1 MKKII
6 ATALVGAGAVLTL
19 TACGDDNDDSTDT
32 TMQTSMEMP
41 ATTETE
47 TETGESSPTSVT
59 STEQLGTVDQAK
71 LDAFVVA
78 FRTGYSDL
86 SEDRDD
92 DSIENIVI
100 TSCNDLANGVSEEQ
114 VTDKIRVLAANKGTE
129 PSQDQAEQIY
139 DIVTPACP

>member
-1 MKKII
+1 MRKII

-47 TETGESSPTSVT
+47 TGESSPTSVT

-86 SEDRDD
+86 AEDRDD

>member
-6 ATALVGAGAVLTL
+6 ATALVGAGAVLPL
-19 TACGDDNDDSTDT
+19 AGCGDGNDDNTDT

-47 TETGESSPTSVT
+47 SEESTPTSVT
-59 STEQLGTVDQAK
+59 STDQLGTFDQAK

-78 FRTGYSDL
+78 FRSGYSDL

-100 TSCNDLANGVSEEQ
+100 ASCNDLANGVSEEQ
-114 VTDKIRVLAANKGTE
+114 VTEKIRVLAANKGTE
-129 PSQDQAEQIY
+129 PSQDQAERIY
-139 DIVTPACP
+139 DIVTPVCP

>member
-6 ATALVGAGAVLTL
+6 ATALVGAGAVLPL
-19 TACGDDNDDSTDT
+19 AGCGDGNDDNTDT

-47 TETGESSPTSVT
+47 SEESAPTSVT
-59 STEQLGTVDQAK
+59 STDQLGTFDQAK

-78 FRTGYSDL
+78 FRSGYSDL

-100 TSCNDLANGVSEEQ
+100 ASCNDLANGVSEEQ
-114 VTDKIRVLAANKGTE
+114 VTERIRVLAANKGTE
-129 PSQDQAEQIY
+129 PSQDQAERIY

>member
-6 ATALVGAGAVLTL
+6 ATALVGAGAVLPL
-19 TACGDDNDDSTDT
+19 AGCGDGNDDNTDT

-47 TETGESSPTSVT
+47 SEESTPTSVT
-59 STEQLGTVDQAK
+59 STDQLGTFDQAK

-78 FRTGYSDL
+78 FRSGYSDL

-100 TSCNDLANGVSEEQ
+100 ASCNDLANGVSEEQ
-114 VTDKIRVLAANKGTE
+114 VTEKIRVLAANKGTE
-129 PSQDQAEQIY
+129 PSQDQTERIY

>member
-19 TACGDDNDDSTDT
+19 SACGDGNDDNTDT

-41 ATTETE
+41 VTTETE
-47 TETGESSPTSVT
+47 TDGSSPSSVT
-59 STEQLGTVDQAK
+59 STEQLGTIDQAK
-71 LDAFVVA
+71 LDAFVVS
-78 FRTGYSDL
+78 FRTGYADL
-86 SEDRDD
+86 SADRDD

-100 TSCNDLANGVSEEQ
+100 TSCNDLANGVREEQ
-114 VTDKIRVLAANKGTE
+114 VTEKIRVLAANNGTE

>member
-6 ATALVGAGAVLTL
+6 ATALVGAGAVLPL
-19 TACGDDNDDSTDT
+19 AGCGAGNDDNTDT

-47 TETGESSPTSVT
+47 SEESTPTSVT
-59 STEQLGTVDQAK
+59 STDQLGTFDQAK

-78 FRTGYSDL
+78 FRSGYSDL

-100 TSCNDLANGVSEEQ
+100 ASCNDLANGVSEEQ
-114 VTDKIRVLAANKGTE
+114 VTEKIRVLAANKGTE
-129 PSQDQAEQIY
+129 PSQDQAERIY

>member
-6 ATALVGAGAVLTL
+6 ATALVGAGAVLPL
-19 TACGDDNDDSTDT
+19 AGCGDGNDDNTDT

-41 ATTETE
+41 ATTEM
-47 TETGESSPTSVT
+47 ESEESTPTSVT
-59 STEQLGTVDQAK
+59 STDQLGTFDQAK

-78 FRTGYSDL
+78 FRSGYSDL

-100 TSCNDLANGVSEEQ
+100 ASC
-114 VTDKIRVLAANKGTE
+114 
-129 PSQDQAEQIY
+129 
-139 DIVTPACP
+139 

>member
-6 ATALVGAGAVLTL
+6 ATALVGAGAVLPL
-19 TACGDDNDDSTDT
+19 AGCGDGNDDNTDT

-47 TETGESSPTSVT
+47 SEESAPTSIT
-59 STEQLGTVDQAK
+59 STDQLGTFDQAK

-78 FRTGYSDL
+78 FRSGYSDL

-100 TSCNDLANGVSEEQ
+100 ASCNDLANGVSEEQ
-114 VTDKIRVLAANKGTE
+114 VTEKIRVLAANKGTE
-129 PSQDQAEQIY
+129 PSQDQAERIY

>member
-1 MKKII
+1 MKKMI

-41 ATTETE
+41 ATSETE
-47 TETGESSPTSVT
+47 SGESSPTSVT

-78 FRTGYSDL
+78 FRSGYSDL
-86 SEDRDD
+86 SQDRDD

-114 VTDKIRVLAANKGTE
+114 VTDKIRMLAANRGTE

>member
-6 ATALVGAGAVLTL
+6 ATALVGAGAVLPL
-19 TACGDDNDDSTDT
+19 AGCGDGNDDNTDT

-47 TETGESSPTSVT
+47 SEESTPTSVT
-59 STEQLGTVDQAK
+59 STDQLGTFDQAK

-78 FRTGYSDL
+78 FRSGYSDL

-100 TSCNDLANGVSEEQ
+100 ASCNDLANGVSEEQ
-114 VTDKIRVLAANKGTE
+114 VTEKIRVLAANKGTE
-129 PSQDQAEQIY
+129 PSQDQAERIY

>member
-6 ATALVGAGAVLTL
+6 ATALVGAGAVLPL
-19 TACGDDNDDSTDT
+19 AGCGDGNDDNTDT

-47 TETGESSPTSVT
+47 SEESTPTSVT
-59 STEQLGTVDQAK
+59 STDQLGTFDQAK

-78 FRTGYSDL
+78 FRSGYSDL

-100 TSCNDLANGVSEEQ
+100 ASCNDLANGVSEDQ
-114 VTDKIRVLAANKGTE
+114 VTEKIRVLAANKGTE
-129 PSQDQAEQIY
+129 PSQDQAERIY

>member
-1 MKKII
+1 MRKII

-32 TMQTSMEMP
+32 TMQTSLEMP
-41 ATTETE
+41 ATTE

-71 LDAFVVA
+71 FDAFVVT

>member
-1 MKKII
+1 MKKVI
-6 ATALVGAGAVLTL
+6 ATALVGAGAVLPL
-19 TACGDDNDDSTDT
+19 AGCGDGNDDNTDT

-47 TETGESSPTSVT
+47 SEESTPTSVT
-59 STEQLGTVDQAK
+59 STDQLGTFDQAK

-78 FRTGYSDL
+78 FRSGYSDL

-100 TSCNDLANGVSEEQ
+100 ASCNDLANGVSEEQ
-114 VTDKIRVLAANKGTE
+114 VTEKIRVLAANKGTE
-129 PSQDQAEQIY
+129 PSQDQAERIY

>member
-1 MKKII
+1 M
-6 ATALVGAGAVLTL
+6 LPLAG
-19 TACGDDNDDSTDT
+19 CGDGNDDNTDT

-47 TETGESSPTSVT
+47 SEESTPTSVT
-59 STEQLGTVDQAK
+59 STDQLGTFDQAK

-78 FRTGYSDL
+78 FRSGYSDL

-100 TSCNDLANGVSEEQ
+100 ASCNDLANGVSEEQ
-114 VTDKIRVLAANKGTE
+114 VTEKIRVLAANKGTE
-129 PSQDQAEQIY
+129 PSQDQAERIY

>member
-1 MKKII
+1 MRKII

-19 TACGDDNDDSTDT
+19 AACGDDKDDSTDT

-47 TETGESSPTSVT
+47 TGEASPTSVT

-129 PSQDQAEQIY
+129 PSQDQAERIY

>member
-6 ATALVGAGAVLTL
+6 ATALVGAGAVLPL
-19 TACGDDNDDSTDT
+19 AGCGDGNDDNTDT

-47 TETGESSPTSVT
+47 SEESTPTSVT
-59 STEQLGTVDQAK
+59 STDQLGTFDQAK

-78 FRTGYSDL
+78 FRSGYSDL

-100 TSCNDLANGVSEEQ
+100 ASCNALANGVSEEQ
-114 VTDKIRVLAANKGTE
+114 VTEKIRVLAANKGTE
-129 PSQDQAEQIY
+129 PSQDQAERIY

>member
-1 MKKII
+1 
-6 ATALVGAGAVLTL
+6 
-19 TACGDDNDDSTDT
+19 
-32 TMQTSMEMP
+32 MEMP

-47 TETGESSPTSVT
+47 SEESTPTSVT
-59 STEQLGTVDQAK
+59 STDQLGTFDQAK

-78 FRTGYSDL
+78 FRSGYSDL

-100 TSCNDLANGVSEEQ
+100 ASCNDLANGVSEEQ
-114 VTDKIRVLAANKGTE
+114 VTEKIRVLAANKGTE
-129 PSQDQAEQIY
+129 PSQDQAERIY

>member
-6 ATALVGAGAVLTL
+6 ATALVGAGAVLPL
-19 TACGDDNDDSTDT
+19 AGCGDGNDANTDT

-47 TETGESSPTSVT
+47 SEESTPTSVT
-59 STEQLGTVDQAK
+59 STDQLGTFDQAK

-78 FRTGYSDL
+78 FRSGYSDL

-100 TSCNDLANGVSEEQ
+100 ASCNDLANGVSEEQ
-114 VTDKIRVLAANKGTE
+114 VTEKIRVLAANKGTE
-129 PSQDQAEQIY
+129 PSQDQAERIY

>member
-6 ATALVGAGAVLTL
+6 ATALVGAGAVLPL
-19 TACGDDNDDSTDT
+19 AGCGDGNDDRTDT

-47 TETGESSPTSVT
+47 SEESTPTSVT
-59 STEQLGTVDQAK
+59 STDQLGTFDQAK

-78 FRTGYSDL
+78 FRSGYSDL

-100 TSCNDLANGVSEEQ
+100 ASCNDLANGVSEEQ
-114 VTDKIRVLAANKGTE
+114 VTEKIRVLAANKGTE
-129 PSQDQAEQIY
+129 PSQDQAERIY

>member
-1 MKKII
+1 MKKMI

-19 TACGDDNDDSTDT
+19 MACGDDNDDSTDT

-47 TETGESSPTSVT
+47 ADESSPTSVT

-86 SEDRDD
+86 SQDRDD

-114 VTDKIRVLAANKGTE
+114 VTEKIRVLAANNGTE

>member
-6 ATALVGAGAVLTL
+6 ATALVGAGAVLPL
-19 TACGDDNDDSTDT
+19 AGCGDGNDDNTDT

-47 TETGESSPTSVT
+47 SEESAPTSVT
-59 STEQLGTVDQAK
+59 STDQLGTFDQAK

-78 FRTGYSDL
+78 FRSGYSDL

-100 TSCNDLANGVSEEQ
+100 ASCNDLANGVSEEQ
-114 VTDKIRVLAANKGTE
+114 VTEKIRVLAANKGTE
-129 PSQDQAEQIY
+129 PSQDQAERIY

>member
-6 ATALVGAGAVLTL
+6 ATALVGAGAVVPL
-19 TACGDDNDDSTDT
+19 AGCGDGNDDNTDT

-41 ATTETE
+41 ATTEP
-47 TETGESSPTSVT
+47 ESEESTPTSVT
-59 STEQLGTVDQAK
+59 STDQLGTFDQAK

-78 FRTGYSDL
+78 FRSGYSDL

-100 TSCNDLANGVSEEQ
+100 ASCNDLANGVSEEQ
-114 VTDKIRVLAANKGTE
+114 VTEKIRVLAANKGTE
-129 PSQDQAEQIY
+129 PSQDQAERIY

>member
-6 ATALVGAGAVLTL
+6 ATALVGAGAVLPL
-19 TACGDDNDDSTDT
+19 AGCGDGNDDSTDT

-47 TETGESSPTSVT
+47 SEESTPTSVT
-59 STEQLGTVDQAK
+59 STDQLGTFDQAK
-71 LDAFVVA
+71 IDAFVVA
-78 FRTGYSDL
+78 FRSGYSDL

-100 TSCNDLANGVSEEQ
+100 ASCNDLANGVSEEQ
-114 VTDKIRVLAANKGTE
+114 VTEKIRVLAANKGTE
-129 PSQDQAEQIY
+129 PSQDQAERIY

>member
-6 ATALVGAGAVLTL
+6 ATALVGAGAVLPL
-19 TACGDDNDDSTDT
+19 AGCGDGNDDNTDT

-47 TETGESSPTSVT
+47 SEESTPTSVT
-59 STEQLGTVDQAK
+59 STDQLGTFDQAK

-78 FRTGYSDL
+78 FRSGYSDL

-92 DSIENIVI
+92 DSIENIFI
-100 TSCNDLANGVSEEQ
+100 ASCNDLANGVSEEQ
-114 VTDKIRVLAANKGTE
+114 VTEKIRVLAANKGTE
-129 PSQDQAEQIY
+129 PSQDQAERIY

>member
-6 ATALVGAGAVLTL
+6 ATALVGAGAVLPL
-19 TACGDDNDDSTDT
+19 AGCGDGNDDNTDT

-47 TETGESSPTSVT
+47 SEESTPTSVT
-59 STEQLGTVDQAK
+59 STDQLGTFDQAK

-78 FRTGYSDL
+78 FRSGYSDL

-100 TSCNDLANGVSEEQ
+100 ASCNDLANGVSEEQ
-114 VTDKIRVLAANKGTE
+114 VTEKIRVLAANKGTE
-129 PSQDQAEQIY
+129 RSQDQAERIY

>member
-6 ATALVGAGAVLTL
+6 ATALVGAGAVLPL
-19 TACGDDNDDSTDT
+19 AGCGDGNDDNTDN

-47 TETGESSPTSVT
+47 SEESAPTSVT
-59 STEQLGTVDQAK
+59 STDQLGTFDQAK

-78 FRTGYSDL
+78 FRSGYSDL

-100 TSCNDLANGVSEEQ
+100 ASCNDLANGVSEEQ
-114 VTDKIRVLAANKGTE
+114 VTEKIRVLAANKGTE
-129 PSQDQAEQIY
+129 PSQDQAERIY

>member
-6 ATALVGAGAVLTL
+6 ATALVGAGAVLPL
-19 TACGDDNDDSTDT
+19 AGCGDGNDDNTDT

-41 ATTETE
+41 ATTEPKSE
-47 TETGESSPTSVT
+47 ESTPTSVT
-59 STEQLGTVDQAK
+59 STDQLGTFDQAK

-78 FRTGYSDL
+78 FRSGYSDL

-100 TSCNDLANGVSEEQ
+100 ASCNDLANGVSEEQ
-114 VTDKIRVLAANKGTE
+114 VTEKIRVLAANKGTE
-129 PSQDQAEQIY
+129 PSQDQAERIY

>member
-6 ATALVGAGAVLTL
+6 ATALVGAGAVLPL
-19 TACGDDNDDSTDT
+19 AGCGDGNDDNTDT

-47 TETGESSPTSVT
+47 SEESTPTSVT
-59 STEQLGTVDQAK
+59 STDQLGTFDQAK

-78 FRTGYSDL
+78 FRSGYSDL

-92 DSIENIVI
+92 HSIENIVI
-100 TSCNDLANGVSEEQ
+100 ASCNDLANGVSEEQ
-114 VTDKIRVLAANKGTE
+114 VTEKIRVLAANKGTE
-129 PSQDQAEQIY
+129 PSQDQAERIY

>member
-1 MKKII
+1 MKKVI
-6 ATALVGAGAVLTL
+6 ATALVGAGAVLPL
-19 TACGDDNDDSTDT
+19 AGCGDGNDDNTDT

-47 TETGESSPTSVT
+47 TEESTPTSIT
-59 STEQLGTVDQAK
+59 STDQLGTFDQAK
-71 LDAFVVA
+71 IDAFVVA

-100 TSCNDLANGVSEEQ
+100 ASCNDLANGVSEEQ
-114 VTDKIRVLAANKGTE
+114 VTEKIRVLAANKGTE
-129 PSQDQAEQIY
+129 PSQDQAERIY